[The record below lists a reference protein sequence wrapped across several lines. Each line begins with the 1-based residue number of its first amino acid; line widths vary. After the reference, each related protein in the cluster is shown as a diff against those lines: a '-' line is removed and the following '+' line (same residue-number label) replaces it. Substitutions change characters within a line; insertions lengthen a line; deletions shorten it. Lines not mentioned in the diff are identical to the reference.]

1 MASFGDYNRVNTNVT
16 AMDAQLSLN
25 KINRDLGDS
34 RLRLSTGFKINN
46 AEDDAAGFAI
56 ATKLKSRVAGLEQAL
71 QNVSDAKSVLG
82 ITEGAYNS
90 VVDNLIEMKTL
101 ATQAANGTIGT
112 ASEEMGYIASQLE
125 ALGTDI
131 NDIAA
136 STKYNG
142 IDLMNAAASLTFQVG
157 EGTSDTMAVSLS
169 ELNMGTLFNNTLSGG
184 ANEAAAAGDV
194 LGDTSNGGTPI
205 LHTHANGKPASA
217 TAAGGHMFQA
227 FDTDQTTNADI
238 AAFQGSAIVVR
249 GGATVSADNILVD
262 QLMIDSTTVNAAD
275 MRSFMTHIDTAIGT
289 MNSNLNQIGIDQSSL
304 SGKEVNLS
312 ESITANSAARSRI
325 MDTDFAKEQS
335 NSIRLQIL
343 QQTATAALSQA
354 NMGPQAV
361 LGFLG

>member
-71 QNVSDAKSVLG
+71 QNVSDAKSLLG
-82 ITEGAYNS
+82 VAEGAYNS
-90 VVDNLIEMKTL
+90 VIDNLIEMKSL
-101 ATQAANGTIGT
+101 ATQASNDTLSAT
-112 ASEEMGYIASQLE
+112 ERGYISSQIN
-125 ALGTDI
+125 ALGDDI
-131 NDIAA
+131 NSIAV
-136 STKYNG
+136 STKFNG
-142 IDLMNAAASLTFQVG
+142 LTLLDSNSLTFQVG
-157 EGTSDTMAVSLS
+157 EGTTDTKAVTLS
-169 ELNMGTLFNNTLSGG
+169 EINVKTLFGP
-184 ANEAAAAGDV
+184 GDDTD
-194 LGDTSNGGTPI
+194 LGDGS
-205 LHTHANGKPASA
+205 
-217 TAAGGHMFQA
+217 
-227 FDTDQTTNADI
+227 NADI
-238 AAFQGSAIVVR
+238 KMDLANDATR
-249 GGATVSADNILVD
+249 GEILFESDADGVDFRALVG
-262 QLMIDSTTVNAAD
+262 
-275 MRSFMTHIDTAIGT
+275 HIDDAIST
-289 MNSNLNQIGIDQSSL
+289 MNSSINTVGIDQRSL
-304 SGKEVNLS
+304 SGKEVNLT
-312 ESITANSAARSRI
+312 EAITANSAAKSRI

>member
-1 MASFGDYNRVNTNVT
+1 
-16 AMDAQLSLN
+16 LN

-82 ITEGAYNS
+82 VAEGAYS
-90 VVDNLIEMKTL
+90 SITDTLIEMKSL
-101 ATQAANGTIGT
+101 ATQAANGIIAAG
-112 ASEEMGYIASQLE
+112 SNEMGYIASQLE
-125 ALGTDI
+125 ALGDDI
-131 NDIAA
+131 NDIAK
-136 STKYNG
+136 STSYNG
-142 IDLMNAAASLTFQVG
+142 VNLVNETASLTFQVG
-157 EGTSDTMAVSLS
+157 EGTGDTMAVSLS
-169 ELNMGTLFNNTLSGG
+169 ELNMGTLFNTTIKTAENTTIS
-184 ANEAAAAGDV
+184 ANEV
-194 LGDTSNGGTPI
+194 LGDTTNGGKPTYFQYQDGAANTPGSTTAGYHLFSAFDADFSDANDNGEDASNGGADLI
-205 LHTHANGKPASA
+205 GAANGSSQIGAS
-217 TAAGGHMFQA
+217 
-227 FDTDQTTNADI
+227 
-238 AAFQGSAIVVR
+238 IVVR
-249 GGATVSADNILVD
+249 GSTITSGSGSELNDKL
-262 QLMIDSTTVNAAD
+262 LIDEATVNAAD
-275 MRSFMTHIDTAIGT
+275 MRSFITHIDTAINT
-289 MNSNLNQIGIDQSSL
+289 MNSNMNSVGIDQRSL
-304 SGKEVNLS
+304 SGKEVNLT

>member
-25 KINRDLGDS
+25 KINRDLGES

-82 ITEGAYNS
+82 IVEAAYGS
-90 VVDNLIEMKTL
+90 IMDNLIEMKTL
-101 ATQAANGTIGT
+101 ATQGANDTLGST
-112 ASEEMGYIASQLE
+112 ERGYIDSQLQSL
-125 ALGTDI
+125 AADI
-131 NDIAA
+131 NAVAD
-136 STKYNG
+136 STKFQG
-142 IDLMNAAASLTFQVG
+142 IGLLDGNNATDVTNTTSDFEGSYTMTVQAG
-157 EGTSDTMAVSLS
+157 EGTTDTYAVT
-169 ELNMGTLFNNTLSGG
+169 LNAVNVATLFGVADPEAGNATYDTGGDGTIQIAATLGAADGSEARGVMTLS
-184 ANEAAAAGDV
+184 N
-194 LGDTSNGGTPI
+194 
-205 LHTHANGKPASA
+205 
-217 TAAGGHMFQA
+217 
-227 FDTDQTTNADI
+227 TT
-238 AAFQGSAIVVR
+238 
-249 GGATVSADNILVD
+249 SADLR
-262 QLMIDSTTVNAAD
+262 A
-275 MRSFMTHIDTAIGT
+275 FMANIDTAIG
-289 MNSNLNQIGIDQSSL
+289 NLNGYMNGVGIDQRSL
-304 SGKEVNLS
+304 SGKEVNLT
-312 ESITANSAARSRI
+312 EAITANSAARSRI

>member
-25 KINRDLGDS
+25 KINRDLGES

-82 ITEGAYNS
+82 IAEAAYNGI
-90 VVDNLIEMKTL
+90 VDNLIEMKTL

-112 ASEEMGYIASQLE
+112 ASAEMGYIASQLE
-125 ALGTDI
+125 ALGDDI
-131 NDIAA
+131 NDIAS
-136 STKYNG
+136 STTFNG
-142 IDLMNAAASLTFQVG
+142 VDLTGSSAGSMTFQVG
-157 EGTSDTMAVSLS
+157 EGSSDTFTVTLS
-169 ELNMGTLFNNTLSGG
+169 EANMGTLFLNTFSG
-184 ANEAAAAGDV
+184 AGTDDMVPESGEV
-194 LGDTSNGGTPI
+194 LGDESNGGSPAAEVSGSG
-205 LHTHANGKPASA
+205 LTHMGYL
-217 TAAGGHMFQA
+217 FEDDQDDDQA
-227 FDTDQTTNADI
+227 VIT
-238 AAFQGSAIVVR
+238 FQGASIGVR
-249 GGATVSADNILVD
+249 AATGVAATHDKLY
-262 QLMIDSTTVNAAD
+262 IDELTVNAAD
-275 MRSFMTHIDTAIGT
+275 MRSFMGHIDTAIGT
-289 MNSNLNQIGIDQSSL
+289 MNGKINDIGINQRSL
-304 SGKEVNLS
+304 SGKEVNLT
-312 ESITANSAARSRI
+312 EAITANSAARSRI